1 VVHRI
6 AAVGFASSADAYERG
21 RPDYPAQAIDCL
33 RERLDLGSESEV
45 VDLAAGTGKL
55 TRALAD
61 IGCPVTAVEPVAEM
75 REMIRRPARAL
86 EGTAESIP
94 LDERSADLVTVGQA
108 FHWFDWDVALAEV
121 HRVLRPGGHLALLWN
136 VRLLEDPVQA
146 AVDELL
152 SPYTEKIPRHRDGEW
167 RRPLEESQLFGPLD
181 GESFPNE
188 QTLDAD
194 ALVDRVASTSVVG
207 ALGPQQRAAVLTRAR
222 NLAADGPVLLRYRCE
237 VQIAER
243 EA

>member
-1 VVHRI
+1 MVHRI
-6 AAVGFASSADAYERG
+6 AAEGFASSADAYERG
-21 RPDYPAQAIDCL
+21 RPGYPAQAIDWL
-33 RERLDLGSESEV
+33 RERLGLGSRSEV

-55 TRALAD
+55 TRALVD
-61 IGCPVTAVEPVAEM
+61 LGCRVTAVEPVDEM

-121 HRVLRPGGHLALLWN
+121 HRVLRPGGRLALLGN
-136 VRLLEDPVQA
+136 VRILEDPVQA
-146 AVDELL
+146 AFEELL

-167 RRPLEESQLFGPLD
+167 RRALEESQLFGPLD
-181 GESFPNE
+181 EASFPNE
-188 QTLDAD
+188 QRLDAD
-194 ALVDRVASTSVVG
+194 ALVDRVGSTSAVG
-207 ALGPQQRAAVLTRAR
+207 ALGPQQRDAVLSRAR

-237 VQIAER
+237 VQITAR